1 MRKPSTQSGADT
13 VTRFTY
19 AGFTLAILGFAGTG
33 AAVDAAE
40 SDLQLRSTLE
50 KLRDQ
55 DLWGEAV
62 LDQGRVRQIRV
73 NSITGDT
80 VSVREVVGPFQE
92 KGATY
97 VLEEFQT
104 VRELGEFRIAR
115 GRSMYKPE
123 KSLVTGMLIELVV
136 PGGGYYYAG
145 ENKQALVLVLISAAA
160 TATAIQTGQDG
171 AAGWVPIMAW
181 TKVASLLHLADEI
194 GASNAS
200 HGHGGS
206 TLVEARADGRSRS
219 EAKSTRAVAPLL
231 QLRHS
236 FY

>member
-1 MRKPSTQSGADT
+1 M
-13 VTRFTY
+13 TRLDC
-19 AGFTLAILGFAGTG
+19 AGLALAILAFAGTG

-73 NSITGDT
+73 HSITGDT

-104 VRELGEFRIAR
+104 VRELGEFRISP

-123 KSLVTGMLIELVV
+123 KSLVAGLLIELAV

-160 TATAIQTGQDG
+160 TVTAIQTGQDG
-171 AAGWVPIMAW
+171 AAGWVPVMAW

-200 HGHGGS
+200 HGHDGYAFAN
-206 TLVEARADGRSRS
+206 ARADGRSRS
-219 EAKSTRAVAPLL
+219 AAKSTRGIAPLV

-236 FY
+236 F